1 MVEQAVPGQR
11 EWGRGVQGVLQA
23 LFTSLSLTAAP
34 LKFTLH
40 LNFRGLG

>member
-1 MVEQAVPGQR
+1 M
-11 EWGRGVQGVLQA
+11 QGALQA

-34 LKFTLH
+34 LEFTLD